1 MKKILITTAI
11 LAIVSVSCEKK
22 KERQI
27 VTIDTGL
34 YVLNEGNG
42 GLSNADMT
50 YYDFETG
57 LVYQNVFFNQN
68 DRELGDVGN
77 DILIYG
83 GKIYISVGGSSTIEI
98 TDLDLKSIKQISF
111 DGNSVKAR
119 EPQGLAAHNG
129 KVYIVCFDG
138 HVAKLDTVT
147 LTVEDFVAVGD
158 NPLDIAISKGFAYVT
173 NSGGM
178 NYLIGADYDSTV
190 SVIDLATFKEVK
202 KITVSLNPASIDT
215 DENGDI
221 IVSCTGNYWDI
232 PASLHRINTT
242 TNTLAKTF
250 SDVELSGFVMK
261 GSFAYIFS
269 HDWAGNSQFV
279 ELNTLTDVIT
289 KTNVIA
295 DPSLVPMPHGMTINS
310 VNEEIYVAN
319 AEWIGAGKVFGFDK
333 TGIKLFEFS
342 TGNWPKKIAIL
353 K

>member
-1 MKKILITTAI
+1 MKKILTSSLIAV
-11 LAIVSVSCEKK
+11 AFFSCKK
-22 KERQI
+22 PNTPTEI
-27 VTIDTGL
+27 IIPDTGL

-190 SVIDLATFKEVK
+190 S
-202 KITVSLNPASIDT
+202 
-215 DENGDI
+215 
-221 IVSCTGNYWDI
+221 Y
-232 PASLHRINTT
+232 R
-242 TNTLAKTF
+242 
-250 SDVELSGFVMK
+250 
-261 GSFAYIFS
+261 FS
-269 HDWAGNSQFV
+269 H
-279 ELNTLTDVIT
+279 I
-289 KTNVIA
+289 
-295 DPSLVPMPHGMTINS
+295 
-310 VNEEIYVAN
+310 
-319 AEWIGAGKVFGFDK
+319 
-333 TGIKLFEFS
+333 
-342 TGNWPKKIAIL
+342 
-353 K
+353 